1 MSRAQLD
8 SEGLLA
14 LLWLAGVVGDVS
26 LPDFRNDPVFC
37 LTQFLSTFKIPQDV
51 MTKVKILQQLHGQL
65 SPTDWK
71 LQMVIKTDGTAIVF
85 QCRRTLTA
93 NELERVCALPL

>member
-1 MSRAQLD
+1 
-8 SEGLLA
+8 
-14 LLWLAGVVGDVS
+14 
-26 LPDFRNDPVFC
+26 
-37 LTQFLSTFKIPQDV
+37 

-85 QCRRTLTA
+85 QCRRTLSA